1 MGAGAGLGGSAG
13 GAVRRASVRLTRG
26 RGGAGGFACEGRR
39 ARGTGAGAAG
49 GAGGA
54 DSVAFR
60 ATSGADGGGSLFGAG
75 GRVESFRPRAGFG
88 GSPAAPDA
96 GPESAGAER
105 GGCAGAA
112 LGLRLI
118 RAAGSAGFALGC
130 GLVSGGDG
138 GGDGDGD
145 GDGGG
150 DGGGGGGGGVEPSE
164 SADGGAS
171 ATGGGAASAA
181 GAAGDRET
189 LRREISSTFGFGAS
203 DFSRLVL
210 AGAGAGLLA
219 AFPADGSIQSTGPST
234 LNSHL
239 AASSLTPG
247 SLGIRGSSASGCAAG
262 ADDAGPAARAT
273 VACRSGG

>member
-1 MGAGAGLGGSAG
+1 VGAGVGLAGGAG
-13 GAVRRASVRLTRG
+13 GAVRRASVRWTRG
-26 RGGAGGFACEGRR
+26 RVGAGGFACEGRR
-39 ARGTGAGAAG
+39 ATGTGAGAAG
-49 GAGGA
+49 A
-54 DSVAFR
+54 AFR

-112 LGLRLI
+112 IGLRLI
-118 RAAGSAGFALGC
+118 GAAGSAGFALGC
-130 GLVSGGDG
+130 GPVSGAGGDG
-138 GGDGDGD
+138 S
-145 GDGGG
+145 
-150 DGGGGGGGGVEPSE
+150 GGGGVEPSE
-164 SADGGAS
+164 SAAS
-171 ATGGGAASAA
+171 RTGGGGGVEPAESADRGASPTGGGAAGGRAASAA

-189 LRREISSTFGFGAS
+189 LRREISSIFGFGAS
-203 DFSRLVL
+203 DFSRVVL
-210 AGAGAGLLA
+210 AGSGAGLLA
-219 AFPADGSIQSTGPST
+219 AVPADGSTQSTGPST

-262 ADDAGPAARAT
+262 AASEARAT